1 MIYIYG
7 DSHAGESFRG
17 LQLPHT
23 DLHQNSVTMHRIGR
37 DGIIINFDPEQH
49 TNDSIVCFMY
59 GEVDCRCHVQR
70 QIDLGRDENEVISE
84 LVRAYFGTLKKNIRL
99 CKAVVVV
106 GVVPPTIREKH
117 EDIHGPITHAFPF
130 VGTDMDR
137 VRYTKKVN
145 RSIQAY
151 CKSHGYTY
159 FAPYAYYTS
168 EDGTMKRELSDLNVH
183 LGDTSVFVEE
193 FTKCVNSLK

>member
-1 MIYIYG
+1 
-7 DSHAGESFRG
+7 
-17 LQLPHT
+17 
-23 DLHQNSVTMHRIGR
+23 
-37 DGIIINFDPEQH
+37 
-49 TNDSIVCFMY
+49 MY
-59 GEVDCRCHVQR
+59 GEVDCRCHVQK
-70 QIDLGRDENEVISE
+70 QINLGRDENEVISE
-84 LVRAYFGTLKKNIRL
+84 LATPYITTIKKNVRACR
-99 CKAVVVV
+99 AVIVV
-106 GVVPPTIREKH
+106 GVVPPTSREKFESIYGPVTH
-117 EDIHGPITHAFPF
+117 EFPF
-130 VGTDMDR
+130 MGTDEDR

-183 LGDTSVFVEE
+183 LGDTTVFVEE